1 MRHIVGF
8 LAGGLVLFVLARG
21 FFGSFWRK
29 PPDRQDS
36 TATDWSSY
44 GVGDPVDRGPS
55 DHGGPP

>member
-1 MRHIVGF
+1 MRHIVGL

-29 PPDRQDS
+29 PPGRQDS

-44 GVGDPVDRGPS
+44 GVGDSVDRGPS
-55 DHGGPP
+55 DQAGPS